1 MPKKDV
7 AMERLVQV
15 DRVQMGE
22 ALRQEVEQMLGQV
35 MDAVNGARDG
45 RLIEDSEGP
54 VLEILQEFQ
63 RRLYEKALQ
72 MRIDSTE
79 SSFSPSEGHRGP
91 AQAQ

>member
-1 MPKKDV
+1 
-7 AMERLVQV
+7 MERLVQV
-15 DRVQMGE
+15 DRVRLVE
-22 ALRQEVEQMLGQV
+22 ALRQEAEQVVGHV
-35 MDAVNGARDG
+35 MDAVNAARDG

-54 VLEILQEFQ
+54 VLEIMQEFQ

-79 SSFSPSEGHRGP
+79 SSFSPSEGHRGS

>member
-1 MPKKDV
+1 
-7 AMERLVQV
+7 MERLVQV

-22 ALRQEVEQMLGQV
+22 ALRQEAEQMLRQV
-35 MDAVNGARDG
+35 MDAVNAARDG

-54 VLEILQEFQ
+54 VLEIMQEFQ

-79 SSFSPSEGHRGP
+79 SSFSPSEGHRGS

>member
-1 MPKKDV
+1 
-7 AMERLVQV
+7 MERLVQV

-22 ALRQEVEQMLGQV
+22 ALRQEAEQMLRQV
-35 MDAVNGARDG
+35 IDAVNAARDG

-54 VLEILQEFQ
+54 VLEIMQEFQ

-79 SSFSPSEGHRGP
+79 SSFSPSEGHPRP
-91 AQAQ
+91 SQAQ

>member
-22 ALRQEVEQMLGQV
+22 ALRQEAEQMLRQV
-35 MDAVNGARDG
+35 MDAVNAARDG

-54 VLEILQEFQ
+54 VLEIMQEFQ

-79 SSFSPSEGHRGP
+79 SSFSPSEGHRGS
-91 AQAQ
+91 AQAH